1 MLRKFLG
8 DYSIDKRAFLVLTI
22 LFLSVIGWF
31 YMTLPMMNH
40 IIDVLNPTH
49 GENLAI
55 WAIFYISLVAAS
67 IVGTF
72 VSSKVS
78 RLKFLYTWTI
88 VGAIV
93 SLLPIFVVNGDF
105 SQIWILSLLLGSTFG
120 LGVPTCLAYFTD
132 YTVVENRGRI
142 GGITLLIA
150 NLSVPIL
157 AVLFNE
163 IDFALVTL
171 IFATLRGL
179 GLVVF
184 FQKPE
189 KQQAAEKKRDVSYM
203 SILRDRTFMLYFV
216 AWSMFPLVDRFE
228 SALVVPYL
236 TDAYANGTL
245 PNLLGIMD
253 ITEPVVATISLV
265 IAGVLCD
272 WIGRKKIVLSGFVA
286 IGAAYG
292 IIGLIPQF
300 ELSWYI
306 YMVVDGVAWGIF
318 LLIFFV
324 IIWGDIAQSYKS
336 VKYYT
341 IGSIPYFLSSIVPT
355 LLTQSFID
363 NVEVSAAFSV
373 ASFFLFVAVMPL
385 VFAPETLPEKKMEL
399 RRLRSF
405 ADEARKMKEKYE
417 GN

>member
-40 IIDVLNPTH
+40 ILDVLDPTH

-105 SQIWILSLLLGSTFG
+105 SRISILSLLLGSTFG

-265 IAGVLCD
+265 IAGILCD

-306 YMVVDGVAWGIF
+306 YMVVDGIAWGIF

-399 RRLRSF
+399 RRLKSF
-405 ADEARKMKEKYE
+405 AEEAQKMKEKYE
-417 GN
+417 EN